1 MKLFMSGEIQA
12 DVTDEYSNASNEI
25 EELLAPLLRPRDYG
39 PGLKGWY
46 DIVMITPWRDDKNYP
61 EVKKYSKRNKEV
73 EFRLRINHRAFKR
86 ADALGKRKLICKSLL
101 RSIKLMSKM
110 NIPDFDH
117 ARFSSD
123 VTAFFE
129 KHGWL

>member
-1 MKLFMSGEIQA
+1 MKLFVSGETQGDIY
-12 DVTDEYSNASNEI
+12 DEFRVARNEI
-25 EELLAPLLRPRDYG
+25 EDALAVFLQKRDYG
-39 PGLKGWY
+39 SGLKGWY
-46 DIVMITPWRDDKNYP
+46 EIPMITPWRDDKNYP